1 MLTPEGSVLTFG
13 SLGTDAEPGT
23 DLQSGILAYDV
34 WHPERGQEAS
44 AHDTLT
50 NTTGTDLFCAGQI
63 IVSDTGDIL
72 TVGGDLPGRGND
84 ANADINL
91 FDPNSQQLRTTGLSM
106 KSERWYPTVTTLPN
120 GEILI
125 QAGRRL
131 NRKGMVTPEIYSSTT
146 GLRSLLG
153 ATSNEIYDEQDRWWY
168 PRSWV
173 APNGKVFG
181 QVDNVTYWLD
191 PTGEG
196 SIELS
201 TPWPDANKGNSSS
214 AVMYAPGKIL
224 QIGGSE
230 KNWMGD
236 CCVAAN
242 EASVIASIIDINGP
256 EPIIRRTAPMM
267 HARHWA
273 DTTVLPDGKVLVIG
287 GSLHKNHGN
296 GIVYVPE
303 IWDPATER
311 WTALASHTMPRL
323 YHSTTLLLPD
333 GRLLVGGGGA
343 KGPVNNFNVEL
354 FSPPY
359 LFDDDNQLAK
369 RPDLVVADT
378 DTNVSYG
385 ASLQATSKAA
395 ADVQRVT
402 LIKTGSVTHSFDM
415 EQRFMELPFKQNGES
430 LEIQLPSSSNLA
442 TPGFYLL
449 FALDAAGVPS
459 QAQTLHLQHKS
470 KKQESKIVASQTLD

>member
-1 MLTPEGSVLTFG
+1 M
-13 SLGTDAEPGT
+13 GTGLEAGI
-23 DLQSGILAYDV
+23 DLQSGVLAYDV
-34 WHPERGQEAS
+34 WHPELGHDPI

-63 IVSDTGDIL
+63 IVSDTGDII

-84 ANADINL
+84 SNPDINL
-91 FDPNSQQLRTTGLSM
+91 FDPNSEKLRMSGISM

-131 NRKGMVTPEIYSSTT
+131 NRKGMVTPEVYSPTS

-153 ATSNEIYDEQDRWWY
+153 ATSNEIYNDQDRWWY

-181 QVDNVTYWLD
+181 QVDDVTYWLD
-191 PTGEG
+191 PTGDG

-201 TPWPDANKGNSSS
+201 TPWPDANKGNSST
-214 AVMYAPGKIL
+214 AVMFAPGKIL
-224 QIGGSE
+224 QIGGSA

-242 EASVIASIIDINGP
+242 EASAIASIIDINGS
-256 EPIIRRTAPMM
+256 EPVIRRTGPMM
-267 HARHWA
+267 YARHWA
-273 DTTVLPDGKVLVIG
+273 DATVLPNGKVLVVG

-296 GIVYVPE
+296 GIVYAPE

-311 WTALASHTMPRL
+311 WTILASHAMPRL
-323 YHSTTLLLPD
+323 YHSTTLLLQD

-343 KGPVNNFNVEL
+343 KGPVDNFNVEL

-359 LFDDDNQLAK
+359 LFDENNQLAT
-369 RPDLVVADT
+369 RPDLTVSDT
-378 DTNVSYG
+378 DVSYG
-385 ASLQATSKAA
+385 TTLQATSEAA
-395 ADVQRVT
+395 AKVKRVT
-402 LIKTGSVTHSFDM
+402 LIKTGAVTHSFDM
-415 EQRFMELPFKQNGES
+415 EQRFMELPFKVNGQS
-430 LEIQLPSSSNLA
+430 LDIQLPSSSHLA
-442 TPGFYLL
+442 TPGYYLL

-459 QAQTLHLQHKS
+459 IAQSLHLQHERKM
-470 KKQESKIVASQTLD
+470 VASRIPNQ